1 MRVLSHCANHPS
13 KDASQRCYSCRKWLC
28 GGCVQR
34 FGSHIYCGQKCRLT
48 GLSKDVF
55 TGALRIARRP
65 LHPAWVM
72 AVTAAVSAI
81 LVTAVGL
88 HVADLIS
95 VNDLQ
100 HRGEDEANPAP
111 AITAEAFPTDLGRV
125 VKIEGAPGT
134 RVVMLENE
142 RPIGV
147 MTIGDEGAV
156 EATVPDAV
164 GGSEIIR
171 LVALSENAV
180 DLDLSTVPVPRP
192 TAVPTPTSVP
202 SPPPTPRLRSAV
214 AARPTA
220 VPTPTSVP
228 SPPPTPH
235 LRSAVAARPTPA
247 LSPPV
252 LQLVTDAG
260 PLIALTFDGNSSSN
274 RTGELLDLLHDLDLQ
289 TTLFVTGRFVERY
302 PEVIRRAVLSG
313 HEVGNHTYSHL
324 HLTTYEKNRRHDLQ
338 TGITR
343 ERFQNELRK
352 TEAAFRKATGR
363 AMMPLWRAPYGEE
376 NRTLR
381 GWALEMGYLHIR
393 WSSVE
398 GASLDSRDW
407 VADEHSSMY
416 QNSSTMMDRLLRF
429 PELRGGIVLMH
440 LATSRNE
447 PPWQELPTFVD
458 HLRER
463 GVQPTT
469 VMRLLES
476 SPAWRPWLRRAQT
489 RHREEVQN

>member
-1 MRVLSHCANHPS
+1 MRVTSNCANHPS
-13 KDASQRCYSCRKWLC
+13 KDASQRCYSCQKWLC
-28 GGCVQR
+28 GACVQR
-34 FGSHIYCGQKCRLT
+34 FGRHVYCGRKCHLA
-48 GLSKDVF
+48 GVSKDVLS
-55 TGALRIARRP
+55 GGLGLARRP
-65 LHPAWVM
+65 LHPAWVIAATSATS
-72 AVTAAVSAI
+72 AVLLTAIGIHIA
-81 LVTAVGL
+81 G
-88 HVADLIS
+88 LIS
-95 VNDLQ
+95 VHDLQ
-100 HRGEDEANPAP
+100 HPPDA
-111 AITAEAFPTDLGRV
+111 TAALPPTVIADAYFGDHGRMIRV
-125 VKIEGAPGT
+125 SGTPGT
-134 RVVMLENE
+134 RVVLLEGNA
-142 RPIGV
+142 PIAA
-147 MTIGDEGAV
+147 MTIGDGGTV
-156 EATVPDAV
+156 EAEIPDAV
-164 GGSEIIR
+164 GDGVR
-171 LVALSENAV
+171 VVALSETAV
-180 DLDLSTVPVPRP
+180 DLDLSAVSTPSPTPAP
-192 TAVPTPTSVP
+192 TATSVVA
-202 SPPPTPRLRSAV
+202 PPPTPRARTAV
-214 AARPTA
+214 AAG
-220 VPTPTSVP
+220 
-228 SPPPTPH
+228 
-235 LRSAVAARPTPA
+235 PTPA

-274 RTGELLDLLHDLDLQ
+274 RTEELLDLLHDLDLQ
-289 TTLFVTGRFVERY
+289 TTLFVTGRFIERY

-313 HEVGNHTYSHL
+313 HEIGNHTYSHL
-324 HLTTYEKNRRHDLQ
+324 HLTSYEKNRRHDLQ

-343 ERFQNELRK
+343 ERFQNELKK

-381 GWALEMGYLHIR
+381 GWALEMGYLHVR

-416 QNSSTMMDRLLRF
+416 QNSSTMMERLLRF

-440 LATSRNE
+440 LATSRDE

-489 RHREEVQN
+489 HHREAVQN

>member
-1 MRVLSHCANHPS
+1 
-13 KDASQRCYSCRKWLC
+13 
-28 GGCVQR
+28 
-34 FGSHIYCGQKCRLT
+34 
-48 GLSKDVF
+48 
-55 TGALRIARRP
+55 
-65 LHPAWVM
+65 
-72 AVTAAVSAI
+72 
-81 LVTAVGL
+81 
-88 HVADLIS
+88 
-95 VNDLQ
+95 
-100 HRGEDEANPAP
+100 
-111 AITAEAFPTDLGRV
+111 V
-125 VKIEGAPGT
+125 V
-134 RVVMLENE
+134 
-142 RPIGV
+142 
-147 MTIGDEGAV
+147 
-156 EATVPDAV
+156 
-164 GGSEIIR
+164 
-171 LVALSENAV
+171 LSENAV
-180 DLDLSTVPVPRP
+180 DLDLSAVPVPIP

-202 SPPPTPRLRSAV
+202 SPPPAPLARSAV
-214 AARPTA
+214 AAG
-220 VPTPTSVP
+220 
-228 SPPPTPH
+228 
-235 LRSAVAARPTPA
+235 PTPA

-289 TTLFVTGRFVERY
+289 ATLFVTGRFIERY

-313 HEVGNHTYSHL
+313 HEVANHTYSHL

-440 LATSRNE
+440 LATNRDE
-447 PPWQELPTFVD
+447 PPWQELPTFVG
-458 HLRER
+458 HLHKR

-476 SPAWRPWLRRAQT
+476 SPTWRPWLRRAQN
-489 RHREEVQN
+489 RHREAIQKK

>member
-1 MRVLSHCANHPS
+1 
-13 KDASQRCYSCRKWLC
+13 
-28 GGCVQR
+28 
-34 FGSHIYCGQKCRLT
+34 
-48 GLSKDVF
+48 
-55 TGALRIARRP
+55 
-65 LHPAWVM
+65 M

-125 VKIEGAPGT
+125 VRIEGAPGT

-147 MTIGDEGAV
+147 MTIGDEGAI

-164 GGSEIIR
+164 GGSKIIR

-180 DLDLSTVPVPRP
+180 DLDLSAVPVPSP

-202 SPPPTPRLRSAV
+202 SPPPTPLARSAV
-214 AARPTA
+214 AAG
-220 VPTPTSVP
+220 
-228 SPPPTPH
+228 
-235 LRSAVAARPTPA
+235 PTPA

-289 TTLFVTGRFVERY
+289 TTLFVTGRFIERY

-440 LATSRNE
+440 LATNRDE

-476 SPAWRPWLRRAQT
+476 SPTWRPWLRRAQT
-489 RHREEVQN
+489 RHREAIQKK

>member
-1 MRVLSHCANHPS
+1 
-13 KDASQRCYSCRKWLC
+13 
-28 GGCVQR
+28 
-34 FGSHIYCGQKCRLT
+34 
-48 GLSKDVF
+48 
-55 TGALRIARRP
+55 
-65 LHPAWVM
+65 M

-111 AITAEAFPTDLGRV
+111 AITAEAFPSDLGRV

-147 MTIGDEGAV
+147 MTIGDEGAI
-156 EATVPDAV
+156 EATVPNAV
-164 GGSEIIR
+164 GGSKIIR
-171 LVALSENAV
+171 LVVLSENAV
-180 DLDLSTVPVPRP
+180 DLDLSAVPVPIP

-202 SPPPTPRLRSAV
+202 SPPPAPLARSAV
-214 AARPTA
+214 AAG
-220 VPTPTSVP
+220 
-228 SPPPTPH
+228 
-235 LRSAVAARPTPA
+235 PTPA

-274 RTGELLDLLHDLDLQ
+274 RTGELLDILHDLDLQ
-289 TTLFVTGRFVERY
+289 ATLFVTGRFIERY

-313 HEVGNHTYSHL
+313 HEVANHTYSHL

-440 LATSRNE
+440 LATNRDE
-447 PPWQELPTFVD
+447 PPWQELPTFVG
-458 HLRER
+458 HLHKR

-476 SPAWRPWLRRAQT
+476 SPTWRPWLRRAQN
-489 RHREEVQN
+489 RHREAIQKK

>member
-1 MRVLSHCANHPS
+1 
-13 KDASQRCYSCRKWLC
+13 
-28 GGCVQR
+28 
-34 FGSHIYCGQKCRLT
+34 
-48 GLSKDVF
+48 
-55 TGALRIARRP
+55 
-65 LHPAWVM
+65 M

-100 HRGEDEANPAP
+100 HRGEDEANPAT

-134 RVVMLENE
+134 RVVLLENE
-142 RPIGV
+142 RPIGM

-202 SPPPTPRLRSAV
+202 SPPPTPRLRSA
-214 AARPTA
+214 AAA
-220 VPTPTSVP
+220 G
-228 SPPPTPH
+228 
-235 LRSAVAARPTPA
+235 PTPA

-274 RTGELLDLLHDLDLQ
+274 RTGELLDILHDLDLQ
-289 TTLFVTGRFVERY
+289 ATLFVTGRFVERY
-302 PEVIRRAVLSG
+302 PEIIRRAVLSG

-440 LATSRNE
+440 LATNRDE
-447 PPWQELPTFVD
+447 PPWQELPTLVD
-458 HLRER
+458 RLRER

-469 VMRLLES
+469 IMRLLES
-476 SPAWRPWLRRAQT
+476 SPTWRPWLRRAQT
-489 RHREEVQN
+489 RQREAIQKK

>member
-1 MRVLSHCANHPS
+1 M
-13 KDASQRCYSCRKWLC
+13 
-28 GGCVQR
+28 
-34 FGSHIYCGQKCRLT
+34 
-48 GLSKDVF
+48 
-55 TGALRIARRP
+55 
-65 LHPAWVM
+65 HPAWVL
-72 AVTAAVSAI
+72 AVTAVLSAG
-81 LVTAVGL
+81 LLTAVGV
-88 HVADLIS
+88 HIADLIS
-95 VNDLQ
+95 IHDLQ
-100 HRGEDEANPAP
+100 QPSDATAVRPPAV
-111 AITAEAFPTDLGRV
+111 TAEAYYGEHGRMV
-125 VKIEGAPGT
+125 RIAGAPGT
-134 RVVMLENE
+134 RVVLLENDE
-142 RPIGV
+142 PVGV
-147 MTIGDEGAV
+147 ITIGDEGSV
-156 EATVPDAV
+156 EAEIPDAV
-164 GGSEIIR
+164 GDGNDIR
-171 LVALSENAV
+171 VVALFE
-180 DLDLSTVPVPRP
+180 
-192 TAVPTPTSVP
+192 TAVELDMSAVPAPSPTPAATPTIVP
-202 SPPPTPRLRSAV
+202 APPPTPRVRT
-214 AARPTA
+214 AA
-220 VPTPTSVP
+220 
-228 SPPPTPH
+228 
-235 LRSAVAARPTPA
+235 AAGPTPA

-289 TTLFVTGRFVERY
+289 TTLFVTGRFIERY

-313 HEVGNHTYSHL
+313 HEVANHTYSHL

-343 ERFQNELRK
+343 ERFQNELGK

-381 GWALEMGYLHIR
+381 GWALEMGYLHVR

-416 QNSSTMMDRLLRF
+416 QNSSTMMERLLRF

-440 LATSRNE
+440 LATSRDE
-447 PPWQELPTFVD
+447 APWQELPTFVD

-476 SPAWRPWLRRAQT
+476 SPTWRPWLRRAQT
-489 RHREEVQN
+489 RHNEAVQN